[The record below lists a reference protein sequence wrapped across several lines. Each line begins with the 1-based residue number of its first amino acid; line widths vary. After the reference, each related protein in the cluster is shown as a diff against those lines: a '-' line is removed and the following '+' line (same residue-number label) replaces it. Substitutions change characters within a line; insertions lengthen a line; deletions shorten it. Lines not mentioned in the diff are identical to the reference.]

1 MRHCANC
8 GADLTTAARFCS
20 ACGAPVVAGNDD
32 PTLLDGEATRL
43 ARDEDATRVERD
55 EEATR
60 VASRSPFDD
69 QRAAPARVQRL
80 GDLNDP
86 NAQPGARTQQPIY
99 SPPAQQSSYG
109 QQSSQP
115 IYDQRSQQSGYD
127 PRASQ
132 LAPRQQGSL
141 STPRGAADD
150 DAERVVFSVRP
161 TMLFVGLGYA
171 LAALAAVGLTVLL
184 ARYSPLSAFYSLLVS
199 LPLLLVP
206 AYYHLRRNT
215 LRYTLTD
222 SKIEID
228 RGLVA
233 RRTRNIPL
241 RNIQDVTVS
250 ATIPQRLLGFGD
262 LIVENASE
270 VGGTTVMH
278 NIPAP
283 RRHAEMLL
291 RELRRT

>member
-8 GADLTTAARFCS
+8 GAPLAPAARFCS
-20 ACGAPVVAGNDD
+20 ACGAPAADEANRAAPPNVGDD
-32 PTLLDGEATRL
+32 PTRL
-43 ARDEDATRVERD
+43 TDEDATRLARD

-60 VASRSPFDD
+60 VAARSPFDD
-69 QRAAPARVQRL
+69 QRTAPARVQRL
-80 GDLNDP
+80 GDLADP
-86 NAQPGARTQQPIY
+86 NAQAGARTQQPIY
-99 SPPAQQSSYG
+99 SPSPP
-109 QQSSQP
+109 QP
-115 IYDQRSQQSGYD
+115 TYDQRAQQPGHD
-127 PRASQ
+127 QRASQ
-132 LAPRQQGSL
+132 IAQQQGAQSP
-141 STPRGAADD
+141 PRGAAADV

-171 LAALAAVGLTVLL
+171 LAALAAIGLTVLL
-184 ARYSPLSAFYSLLVS
+184 ARYSPLSAFYSLVVS

-206 AYYHLRRNT
+206 AYHHLRRNT
-215 LRYTLTD
+215 IKYTLTD

-262 LIVENASE
+262 VIVDNASE
-270 VGGTTVMH
+270 LGGTTVMH

-291 RELRRT
+291 RELRRRT